1 MLPTSLVVAIALI
14 YEFSLSE
21 FNVLES
27 VVIEK
32 YFHLGFAYETI
43 TDLLQSTIVSPWV
56 FAPLE
61 DIDEDFR
68 DIILWKG
75 KSMLMKT

>member
-1 MLPTSLVVAIALI
+1 MLPTSLVVDIALV

-32 YFHLGFAYETI
+32 YFHLGFDYKTI

-56 FAPLE
+56 SAPLE
-61 DIDEDFR
+61 EDFR
-68 DIILWKG
+68 AIILWKG